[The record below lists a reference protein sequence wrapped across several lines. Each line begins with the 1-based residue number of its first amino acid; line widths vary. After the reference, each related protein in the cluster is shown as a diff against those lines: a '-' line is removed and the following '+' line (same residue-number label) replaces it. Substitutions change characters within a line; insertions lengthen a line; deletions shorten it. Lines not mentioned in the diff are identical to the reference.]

1 MEDTITKISATEV
14 NKLRQQTGAGLMD
27 CKKALTEACGNFEE
41 AIVVLRKK
49 GQKIAASRVGKPANE
64 GVIIAKTTPDNKQ
77 GILIEL
83 NCETDFVAKNK
94 EFNAFANDIANA
106 ALQSNTVS
114 IEELKSLKI
123 GNITIA
129 DHLHD
134 KMSKIGEK
142 IDISYFIKI
151 EGKKV
156 VSYIHPGSKLGVL
169 VAFNLDNVSEE
180 ISRDIAMQIA
190 AMNPLGI
197 DKDDIKPEIIAR
209 EKEIF
214 LDQITKEG
222 KPAQIAEKIAAGK
235 LNKFFQESTLLN
247 QQFIKDSSK
256 TISQVLKDA
265 GKDLKITAF
274 KRKALGN

>member
-49 GQKIAASRVGKPANE
+49 GQKIAASRVGKSANE

-106 ALQSNTVS
+106 VLQSNTVS

-169 VAFNLDNVSEE
+169 VAFNFDNVSEE

-265 GKDLKITAF
+265 GKDFKITAF